1 MFEYLQYD
9 TQCTKFIPKILFQY
23 RSFPNSYRS
32 SCKILSFLCHKQQK
46 CDRTDICYHI
56 PTAAD
61 RKSIRHLWITYTKT
75 FQKLLATLLIFS
87 IGKIR

>member
-9 TQCTKFIPKILFQY
+9 TQCTKFIPKVLFQY

-32 SCKILSFLCHKQQK
+32 SCKILSFLCHKQQQ